1 MSENDSSTY
10 NDILLL
16 LLAGVVLIGVVD
28 TEDAPGHSAISTLH
42 GSDFSD
48 IVYPQSTDFV
58 LTDTEEF
65 EIEEKGTY
73 AVRFEVEAETSG
85 NSLNLSVD
93 GETVLDHEVSRFRQR
108 FSLPFR
114 EIEEESTI
122 TLESDC
128 DSNCGDIDVKG
139 FRITPFEDQ
148 SENILYT
155 RNRWYTETGD
165 EDRVWGKDNS
175 SVHIY
180 NYKEDTRNE
189 TMRVYLA
196 SFPETRNITYVFN
209 DEKLGEQVVP
219 ARNYRLEFRQEDET
233 VHPESYPVDQDDFE
247 GKMFHRTNKYHFNVT
262 LEPGEN
268 ILEFKTDEDC
278 VTKGDVNENNDLRC
292 SSFGFKDLY
301 FVDESFSY

>member
-10 NDILLL
+10 NDILLVL
-16 LLAGVVLIGVVD
+16 LVGVVLVGVAN
-28 TEDAPGHSAISTLH
+28 TEDIPGYSDFSTLQ

-48 IVYPQSTDFV
+48 ILYPQSTDFV

-65 EIEEKGTY
+65 EIEETGNY
-73 AVRFEVEAETSG
+73 AVRFAAEAETSG

-93 GETVLDHEVSRFRQR
+93 GETVLDHEASRFRQR

-114 EIEEESTI
+114 EIEEGSTI
-122 TLESDC
+122 TLESYC

-139 FRITPFEDQ
+139 FRIIPFEDQ
-148 SENILYT
+148 PENILYA
-155 RNRWYTETGD
+155 RNRWYTETGN

-180 NYKEDTRNE
+180 NYEETARNK

-196 SFPETRNITYVFN
+196 SFPETRNITYIFN
-209 DEKLGEQVVP
+209 DEKLGERVVP
-219 ARNYRLEFRQEDET
+219 ARNYRLEFRQEDKT

-247 GKMFHRTNKYHFNVT
+247 GTMFHRTNKYHFNVT

-268 ILEFKTDEDC
+268 ILEFTTDEDC

-292 SSFGFKDLY
+292 SSFGFQDLY